1 MFSVNNF
8 KLRPLDPNDHKK
20 GYCELLKQLTEVGNI
35 TEQMFLRRFVE
46 IIENKCIKIMV
57 VEDRAQQKIV
67 ATGTLVIEPKF
78 IHQNSSLG
86 HIEDVVVDKN
96 YCKLGLGKTII
107 TELLRQAKDAGC
119 YKARL
124 VCRDSVM
131 GFYEKSGF
139 VKSQTEMNKV
149 L

>member
-8 KLRPLDPNDHKK
+8 KLRALDPNDYKK
-20 GYCELLKQLTEVGNI
+20 GFCQLLAQLTEVGEI
-35 TEQMFLRRFVE
+35 TEQMFLQRFAKISE
-46 IIENKCIKIMV
+46 SKCVKITV
-57 VEDRAQQKIV
+57 VEDISRQKIV
-67 ATGTLVIEPKF
+67 ATGTLVVEPKF

-86 HIEDVVVDKN
+86 HIEDVVVDEN

-107 TELLRQAKDAGC
+107 NELLRQAKEAGC